1 VWRRELR
8 EFCRS
13 TRFEGLEI
21 MEVEVISE
29 DVGYVTFRAIL
40 KSGVRDVSMK
50 ERSLFERVEG
60 TWRYV
65 SGEHFSIEPG

>member
-1 VWRRELR
+1 
-8 EFCRS
+8 
-13 TRFEGLEI
+13 